1 MRHSI
6 RLLFIQCRFTSTNLK
21 ESTVRWFY
29 ATDIPNTKPQEPNYS
44 RGKKQPEKFLPFSLD
59 DSRRLETFHQLSIK
73 QASLPSSF
81 RSIPVNEDYLFEV
94 DLEKR
99 ELKSTYWEG
108 PTYEVRRG
116 LWFNS
121 DNIPLNEE
129 LTEEL
134 ETSYHKIK
142 PGRHQEKA
150 ETGVYQDVHKLSSKH
165 KEGKLVIYTDEKTAF
180 ILPELYGGKLQ
191 LNLLR
196 SNLAQAIQFGA
207 TKVIRGYEA
216 KHSIATKAKENV
228 EKEVRDTSTS
238 LGKLTDLI
246 SWEMSDVFKG
256 LNPLYKVGEATQSEE
271 NSDDVLKR
279 EMETDYENDSTD
291 ENCSRSNHREV
302 DHLVFCVHG
311 IGQKLGKKYQYVNFA
326 HTVNLLRGNMK
337 KFYSQ
342 SDKLKKTNRDKGHD
356 DWKTNCRVQVLPI
369 TWRDQIG
376 FNTDDIDINS
386 EDPDFPTLNE
396 ITVDGVKSLRKML
409 GDVAL
414 DVLLYGEPFYRRR
427 IMSQV
432 STQLNDLYNLYKARN
447 PNFQGQVSIIG
458 HSLGSL
464 VVFDI
469 LSRQNEHAL
478 DFDVTNYFSIGS
490 PVGVF
495 KLIQKTKIG
504 PQLGTE
510 NNSDGGTDRPKC
522 RDLYNIYHVCDPI
535 AYRMEPLIDKS
546 MSQFQQVYL
555 PHWSDNQITAKIW
568 ELGESLS
575 NTVISEGDEKRKKEV
590 VKLSERQLSLLT
602 KLNYSGRVDYSF
614 RPNFLEVDLISSIM
628 AHVSYFEEMDMTA
641 FFLREILTRHNKVT
655 EKEVKRIVPPND
667 R

>member
-1 MRHSI
+1 M
-6 RLLFIQCRFTSTNLK
+6 
-21 ESTVRWFY
+21 
-29 ATDIPNTKPQEPNYS
+29 
-44 RGKKQPEKFLPFSLD
+44 
-59 DSRRLETFHQLSIK
+59 
-73 QASLPSSF
+73 
-81 RSIPVNEDYLFEV
+81 
-94 DLEKR
+94 
-99 ELKSTYWEG
+99 
-108 PTYEVRRG
+108 
-116 LWFNS
+116 
-121 DNIPLNEE
+121 
-129 LTEEL
+129 
-134 ETSYHKIK
+134 
-142 PGRHQEKA
+142 
-150 ETGVYQDVHKLSSKH
+150 
-165 KEGKLVIYTDEKTAF
+165 
-180 ILPELYGGKLQ
+180 
-191 LNLLR
+191 
-196 SNLAQAIQFGA
+196 
-207 TKVIRGYEA
+207 
-216 KHSIATKAKENV
+216 
-228 EKEVRDTSTS
+228 
-238 LGKLTDLI
+238 
-246 SWEMSDVFKG
+246 
-256 LNPLYKVGEATQSEE
+256 
-271 NSDDVLKR
+271 
-279 EMETDYENDSTD
+279 
-291 ENCSRSNHREV
+291 
-302 DHLVFCVHG
+302 
-311 IGQKLGKKYQYVNFA
+311 NFA

-602 KLNYSGRVDYSF
+602 KLNYSGRVDYSCLLYTS
-614 RPNFLEVDLISSIM
+614 RCV
-628 AHVSYFEEMDMTA
+628 
-641 FFLREILTRHNKVT
+641 
-655 EKEVKRIVPPND
+655 
-667 R
+667 